1 MVSSKSPQI
10 FNLKCFVHPIILF
23 SVEELPKTFS
33 KFNDHFW
40 NWNDSDLKFCT
51 TMKQNWNGPHYFNML
66 VRSRVRSFSGK
77 KIKWKTSVG
86 LKIFELRRRS
96 TIWWVAIETKSHKLS
111 YNSLSLWRK
120 ANARKCI
127 FETFYVGQ
135 FNWSTQLIKRN
146 YSVILS

>member
-40 NWNDSDLKFCT
+40 NWNDSNLKFCT

-66 VRSRVRSFSGK
+66 VRLRVRSFSGK

-96 TIWWVAIETKSHKLS
+96 TICWVAIETKSPS
-111 YNSLSLWRK
+111 YRTSYRMTVYRSDERLTLEKSALELFMV
-120 ANARKCI
+120 ASVL
-127 FETFYVGQ
+127 Y
-135 FNWSTQLIKRN
+135 QLGW
-146 YSVILS
+146 